1 MFKFGFGSKVIDV
14 HLHEAYLKVKTQT
27 IAFLDL
33 ISCSVKQV
41 SILSVSILA
50 PPLPP
55 LINACNLIPVPL
67 NIVNANQKGTID

>member
-1 MFKFGFGSKVIDV
+1 MNQLKPDLVKIPNKSKVPFMV
-14 HLHEAYLKVKTQT
+14 PLFVR
-27 IAFLDL
+27 
-33 ISCSVKQV
+33 KQV

>member
-1 MFKFGFGSKVIDV
+1 MIDESKPDLVKIPNKSKVPFMV
-14 HLHEAYLKVKTQT
+14 LLFVR
-27 IAFLDL
+27 
-33 ISCSVKQV
+33 KQV

-55 LINACNLIPVPL
+55 LINACNPIPVPL